1 MTNSETSLESIKTE
15 EKQSETQESEQSNQD
30 SMEDYYQLKQN
41 LLLGTLG
48 ITVIC
53 FLSVWAFY
61 SLNVGLNYL
70 LGACVGIVY
79 LNILAREV
87 EKIGTSKR
95 RLSPTRLVLFVGL
108 MIVVFKSQQLKVI
121 PIFLGFLT
129 YKATVLFYI
138 LPYSL
143 LRQEK

>member
-15 EKQSETQESEQSNQD
+15 EQHSETQESEQSNQD

-143 LRQEK
+143 LRQDK

>member
-15 EKQSETQESEQSNQD
+15 EQQSETQESEQSNQD

-61 SLNVGLNYL
+61 SLNIGLNYL

-143 LRQEK
+143 LRQDK

>member
-1 MTNSETSLESIKTE
+1 VTNSETSLELIKTE

-143 LRQEK
+143 LRQDK

>member
-143 LRQEK
+143 LRQDK

>member
-1 MTNSETSLESIKTE
+1 VTNSETSLESIKTE
-15 EKQSETQESEQSNQD
+15 EQHSETQESEQSNQD

-143 LRQEK
+143 LRQDK